1 VDLEVFGH
9 GLSIDEVSVIF
20 GVEDRLVYVVSR
32 KADDLNATFPE
43 TDRQELSSITVLPA
57 GQMRTLVARCC
68 FVGGNPCPKYVV
80 GICISIFNSS
90 PPSPGSHDH

>member
-1 VDLEVFGH
+1 MDLEVFDR
-9 GLSIDEVSVIF
+9 GLSIDEESVIF

-32 KADDLNATFPE
+32 KADDLSTTLPE
-43 TDRQELSSITVLPA
+43 TDRQKLGSITVLPA

-80 GICISIFNSS
+80 SVCISIFDSS